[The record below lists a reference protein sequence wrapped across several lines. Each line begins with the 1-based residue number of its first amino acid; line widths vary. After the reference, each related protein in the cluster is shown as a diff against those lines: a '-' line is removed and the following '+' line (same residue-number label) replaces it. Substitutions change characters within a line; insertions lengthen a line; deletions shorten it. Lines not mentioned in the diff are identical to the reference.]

1 MRLLRGHFVTLAALM
16 VVTLWTTSAGAQTAR
31 ITGTITDPTKAVVPG
46 ATLTIVNAETND
58 ARVAVSNE
66 RGQYDVPFLPSGR
79 YTVTCE
85 LQGFQKMRREG
96 IAVETDQEIRID
108 FDLRA
113 GAVTESLLVVGT
125 PVLAAD
131 TSSVGQVVTAQTISD
146 LPLNGRNFLQLA
158 RLATG
163 VLESAAG
170 DRAAEGGAFVANGA
184 RSVLNSF
191 MLDGVDNN
199 SRIVDQQNSSNVV
212 SQPSVDALA
221 EFSIQTN
228 NFSAEYG
235 QAAGAVINA
244 TIRSGTNTIRGVA
257 FEFLRDDAFDA
268 RNPFAAPSE
277 DKRLNRHQ
285 FGGTVGGPVRRD
297 RTFFFASWETT
308 DENRGTDY
316 RQTVPTAT
324 QRAGNF
330 SGFVNNQG
338 RPVIIY
344 DPATTRPNPNG
355 TGVIRD
361 PFPNNQIPA
370 DRIHPLARRLLD
382 LLPEPNLP
390 DLTGNYVVTRDAVRM
405 RHQLDTRVDHSFS
418 TNSKLYVRYSLTN
431 RDDAIPGPYDAPLIG
446 TTQFQQAP
454 KEQLA
459 HNVAIGQT
467 QVFGNSRVNEL
478 RIGYNRIRDDLF
490 PWVLDTT
497 PAGFGFKGIPETAGV
512 TGLPRIAIGG
522 FSNIGEAAFLPNLK
536 VSEVAQAGD
545 TFSFL
550 TGRHALKAGA
560 NYRFIRSFFN
570 ISGQARGFYNFT
582 GGFSQNPQA
591 RPNSGSGL
599 ADFLLGIPAT
609 TQLSRTL
616 LGDIRYHYVAGYLQ
630 DDWRASARLT
640 MNVGVRYELFTHPY
654 ERNDQQGNLLLDQ
667 MKLIYVDGKVPP
679 SIPSDFTTTIPDG
692 VSKTTL
698 MRLDTNNFAPRLG
711 FAYKLRDSTV
721 LRGGAG
727 IFYGDHPTIGAS
739 SRLPANPPYQVNL
752 SYATDSVT
760 PLVTLDSGF
769 PADALEPVFSP
780 FLTFNAWNP
789 DAPQTQAYH
798 WNANVQHELPWI
810 VVEVG
815 YTGSHG
821 TNLSVNWDPNA
832 PLPGP
837 GSVASRRP
845 FPQFGAINGLK
856 YDGESDYHAG
866 HLRVERR
873 LRQGL
878 SIIGHYTFAKSIDL
892 GGANFISGDL
902 VYRDPRNIELDR
914 GLSSFDVRH
923 NMVVSYIW
931 DIPVGSGRRFDVPNP
946 WLNAIVGGWQFN
958 GITTARSGTPFTP
971 SLSVNP
977 AQSGHARPDRI
988 ADGNLPRDERSADR
1002 WFDPSAFVAAV
1013 PFNIG
1018 NAGRNILIG
1027 PGVFNTDFGLFKR
1040 FRFDSAGRQREVQLR
1055 IEAFNV
1061 FNEPHYAQPSA
1072 TVDLLDAGRITAIVG
1087 TMREMQLG
1095 VKFLF

>member
-1 MRLLRGHFVTLAALM
+1 MRFAHGPLVTLVALTA
-16 VVTLWTTSAGAQTAR
+16 VTCWTTSAVAQTAR
-31 ITGTITDPTKAVVPG
+31 ITGTVTDPTTAVVPG
-46 ATLTIVNAETND
+46 ATVTIVNAATND
-58 ARVAVSNE
+58 MRVAVSND
-66 RGQYDVPFLPSGR
+66 RGQYDVPFLASGR

-85 LQGFQKMRREG
+85 LQGFQKTRREG
-96 IAVETDQEIRID
+96 ILLETDQEVRVD
-108 FDLRA
+108 FDLHA
-113 GAVTESLLVVGT
+113 GAITESVLVVGT
-125 PVLAAD
+125 PVLASD

-170 DRAAEGGAFVANGA
+170 DRAADGGAFVANGA

-199 SRIVDQQNSSNVV
+199 ARIVDQQNSSNVV
-212 SQPSVDALA
+212 SQPSVDALS

-228 NFSAEYG
+228 NFSSEYG

-244 TIRSGTNTIRGVA
+244 TIRSGTNTIRGVG
-257 FEFLRDDAFDA
+257 FEFLRDDVFDA
-268 RNPFAAPSE
+268 RNPFAPTE
-277 DKRLNRHQ
+277 EKQLRRNQ
-285 FGGTVGGPVRRD
+285 YGGTLGGPVRRD
-297 RTFFFASWETT
+297 RMFFFASWETT

-316 RQTVPTAT
+316 RQTVPTLA
-324 QRAGNF
+324 QRGGDF
-330 SGFVNNQG
+330 RGFVNNQG

-355 TGVIRD
+355 TGFIRD
-361 PFPNNQIPA
+361 PFPNNQITA

-382 LLPEPNLP
+382 MLPEPNLP

-405 RHQLDTRVDHSFS
+405 RHQFDTRVDHSFS
-418 TNSKLYVRYSLTN
+418 TDSKLYIRYSLTN
-431 RDDAIPGPYDAPLIG
+431 RDDGIPGPYEAPLIG
-446 TTQFQQAP
+446 TTQFQQAI
-454 KEQLA
+454 KQQMA

-467 QVFGNSRVNEL
+467 QVLGQNRVNEL

-490 PWVLDTT
+490 PWVTDTT
-497 PAGFGFKGIPETAGV
+497 PAGFGFEGIPETSGV
-512 TGLPRIAIGG
+512 TGLPRIAVGG
-522 FSNIGEAAFLPNLK
+522 FSNIGEAAFLPNFK
-536 VSEVAQAGD
+536 ISEVVQAGD

-550 TGRHALKAGA
+550 RGRHAFKVGA

-582 GGFSQNPQA
+582 GGFSQNPQS

-640 MNVGVRYELFTHPY
+640 LNLGVRYELFTHPY
-654 ERNDQQGNLLLDQ
+654 ERNGQQANLLLDG
-667 MKLIYVDGKVPP
+667 MKLIYVDNNVPA
-679 SIPSDFTTTIPDG
+679 SIPTAFTTVIPDG
-692 VSKTTL
+692 VSETTL
-698 MRLDTNNFAPRLG
+698 MRLDTNNVAPRLG
-711 FAYKLRDSTV
+711 FAYKLRDRTV

-727 IFYGDHPTIGAS
+727 IFYGDHPTVGAS
-739 SRLPANPPYQVNL
+739 GRLPANPPYQVNVT
-752 SYATDSVT
+752 YATDSIT
-760 PLVTLDSGF
+760 PIVTLDSGF
-769 PADALEPVFSP
+769 PANALDPVFSP
-780 FLTFNAWNP
+780 FLTLNAWDP
-789 DAPQTQAYH
+789 DGPQAQAYH
-798 WNANVQHELPWI
+798 WNTNVQHELPWL

-821 TNLSVNWDPNA
+821 TKLSVNWDPNA

-845 FPQFGAINGLK
+845 FPQFGGIGGVK
-856 YDGESDYHAG
+856 YDGSSDYHAG
-866 HLRVERR
+866 HVRVERR
-873 LRQGL
+873 LRQGF
-878 SIIGHYTFAKSIDL
+878 SIIGHYTLAKSIDL

-923 NMVVSYIW
+923 NMVLSYIW
-931 DIPVGSGRRFDVPNP
+931 DIPVGRGRRLDVQNP
-946 WLNAIVGGWQFN
+946 LLNAVAGGWQFN

-971 SLSVNP
+971 TLSVNP
-977 AQSGHARPDRI
+977 AQSGHPRPDRVG
-988 ADGNLPRDERSADR
+988 DGNLPRGERSAER
-1002 WFDPSAFVAAV
+1002 WFDASAFVAPV

-1040 FRFDSAGRQREVQLR
+1040 FTFANAGRDREVQIR